1 MDDNRICNCRSCNG
15 VVHEIKSGDT
25 LYSLGRFYNVSVSS
39 IIKANRGINPYNLMI
54 GDRICIPM
62 NRYRDY
68 NIEYS
73 TDDINNENMN
83 TGMNMGMNGNP
94 NGNMNTGMN
103 MGMNGNLNGN
113 MNTGMNMGMNGN
125 LNGNMNTGMNSSMN
139 DNIRKNMGNNINDM
153 NDRNSWGETEEDEF
167 DIEFTGLED
176 EEKISGEMMLSEVMN
191 REDMTVGKFAEI
203 LRNI

>member
-83 TGMNMGMNGNP
+83 IGMNMGMNGNP
-94 NGNMNTGMN
+94 NGS
-103 MGMNGNLNGN
+103 